1 MHRVRSSE
9 MPHFAGAGDA
19 LDLPEE
25 RVRQEDRLLELEPQ
39 SSVLTVSILGPLLVL
54 LLELDLE
61 LELELKL
68 KLEPELELELKLNE
82 VT

>member
-9 MPHFAGAGDA
+9 MPHFAGAGDG

-25 RVRQEDRLLELEPQ
+25 RVRQEDRLLKLEPQ
-39 SSVLTVSILGPLLVL
+39 SSVLPVSILAPLLVL
-54 LLELDLE
+54 LSELE

-68 KLEPELELELKLNE
+68 ELNE
-82 VT
+82 VM